1 MAKEVKDRTEIRY
14 DCKRTNITGAR
25 EELKSI
31 EWEKALNGI
40 RLITPGSGR
49 IVQGTVEIWSLVK
62 RSSKIKK
69 MWLTYKALTTG
80 VGLDR
85 IFIFV
90 VSDPS
95 ILPIWPLLIAL

>member
-62 RSSKIKK
+62 SSKVKK
-69 MWLTYKALTTG
+69 MWLTYKALTYVKSKHKVFSQTIQG
-80 VGLDR
+80 E
-85 IFIFV
+85 
-90 VSDPS
+90 
-95 ILPIWPLLIAL
+95 